1 MTSAPR
7 TLGRR
12 FVVPGALASAAVVGT
27 AGTAAAADED
37 LAAYAPARFKGKDK
51 LLSRN
56 DRHLVSRFSYGVTPS
71 LARDV
76 RTGGRRPGM
85 VREAA
90 QAEHGQGQE
99 GRPAPV
105 AGGRA

>member
-7 TLGRR
+7 TFGRR
-12 FVVPGALASAAVVGT
+12 LVVPGALAAAAV
-27 AGTAAAADED
+27 AGPARAAAADDED

-56 DRHLVSRFSYGVTPS
+56 ERHLVSRFSYGVTPS

-76 RTGGRRPGM
+76 R
-85 VREAA
+85 
-90 QAEHGQGQE
+90 
-99 GRPAPV
+99 
-105 AGGRA
+105 